1 MLEKLGVGQR
11 SGTSPFCTFAVSRKK
26 RKVRRSISP

>member
-11 SGTSPFCTFAVSRKK
+11 SGTRPFAWFTVSQNQ
-26 RKVRRSISP
+26 RKVRCSMSS